1 MKLWRIAPK
10 RQATKWWLATA
21 LVFQHRYRHRTEG
34 DSAVNPIKVSDPTV
48 RRELPKVGPIT
59 GVKS

>member
-34 DSAVNPIKVSDPTV
+34 DSAVNPISRAVLL
-48 RRELPKVGPIT
+48 R
-59 GVKS
+59 